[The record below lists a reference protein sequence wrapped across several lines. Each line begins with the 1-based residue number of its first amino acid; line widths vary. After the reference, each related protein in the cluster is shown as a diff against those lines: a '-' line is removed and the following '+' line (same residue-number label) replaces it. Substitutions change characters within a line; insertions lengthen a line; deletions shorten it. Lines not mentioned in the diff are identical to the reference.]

1 MMYYCHRLQISLPFG
16 SLFSSKGHQL
26 HVIYAAGPIDDT
38 GALQYHGG
46 TRGAAT
52 LNLASGT
59 SSASTESSFVAMR
72 NAHAWLMTIGWS
84 FLLLGAVIARSFRT
98 TGCSWF
104 YFHVGLQVVGLILI
118 LTAFILIFVA
128 LNGRKTLY
136 PIHFG
141 LGVTATSLA
150 LAQLAAIVWRP
161 LKSSPWR
168 RTWALCHAWIGR
180 SALVL
185 AVANIYYGIINVLMV
200 ESWAVIAYSIV
211 FGSILGLGAVKE
223 GIDYLQ
229 LPPPAEIERQFANA
243 DEEREIT
250 MYMGSNNLK
259 RRTAGLERKS
269 ESELELGP

>member
-1 MMYYCHRLQISLPFG
+1 M
-16 SLFSSKGHQL
+16 
-26 HVIYAAGPIDDT
+26 IYAAGPIDDT

-59 SSASTESSFVAMR
+59 SSASTEASFVAMR

-98 TGCSWF
+98 TGCLWF

-150 LAQLAAIVWRP
+150 LAQTAAMVWRP

-229 LPPPAEIERQFANA
+229 LPPPAEIERHFANN
-243 DEEREIT
+243 DEEREFT
-250 MYMGSNNLK
+250 MYMCSNGLK
-259 RRTAGLERKS
+259 RRTACLERKS
-269 ESELELGP
+269 ESELERGP